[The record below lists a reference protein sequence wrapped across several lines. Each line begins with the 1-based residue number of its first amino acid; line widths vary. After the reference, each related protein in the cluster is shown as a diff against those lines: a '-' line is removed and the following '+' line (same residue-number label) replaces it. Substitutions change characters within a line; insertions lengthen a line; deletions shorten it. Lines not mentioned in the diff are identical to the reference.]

1 MRQDG
6 LFLKH
11 HTNFPIM
18 AALLVGILS
27 MNIEGER
34 LYGAESADEAARQ
47 VIADYMQNVV
57 PLEIA
62 ANRAWWDANVSGKDE
77 DFARKVEAEN
87 RLDAALS
94 DSERFRRIEAVYK
107 AGPKDPL
114 LARQIELLYL
124 RTREKQLPQA
134 LLERMT
140 RKANA
145 IEKAFNVYRAKVGD
159 RELTD
164 SQVREILKHSRD
176 SDERRKVWEAS
187 KGVGSV
193 VIDDLRELVM
203 LRNQAAQHLGYP
215 NYHVMQLALNE
226 QDQAAVLRLFDELD
240 ALTKE
245 PFLKAKQAIDR
256 SLAKQYGIDPSQL
269 RPWHYHDPFF
279 QEPPSVYEADLD
291 APFANVDIVDVC
303 RRFYRGIGLP
313 VDDVLARSDLYE
325 KPGKSPHAF
334 CTDIDRNGDVRVL
347 VNIVPNE
354 YWMGTMLHEL
364 GHAVYSSKYIPRELP
379 YLLRTESHI
388 LTTEGVAMMFERFS
402 KNGKWLEA
410 MGVPIADEAAYSRA
424 AARMRRD
431 QLLIFSRWCQ
441 VMLRFEAELYG
452 NPRQDLNKLWWDLVE
467 RYQGL
472 HRPEGRNAPDFA
484 SKIHIVSAPCYYHN
498 YMMGQLFACQ
508 VHRTIAREVLKT
520 EDVANAYYT
529 KDPRVGKFMRERV
542 FGPGKKLP
550 WNELTR
556 HATGEFLNAKAFA
569 AEFGK

>member
-1 MRQDG
+1 MRQNG
-6 LFLKH
+6 LCSKH
-11 HTNFPIM
+11 RTNYSIM
-18 AALLVGILS
+18 VALLVGILS
-27 MNIEGER
+27 MNVEGER
-34 LYGAESADEAARQ
+34 LCGAESADEAARQ

-94 DSERFRRIEAVYK
+94 DSERFRKIEAVYK

-145 IEKAFNVYRAKVGD
+145 IEKAFNLYRAKVGD

-164 SQVREILKHSRD
+164 SQVREILKRSRD
-176 SDERRKVWEAS
+176 SEERRKVWEAS

-203 LRNQAAQHLGYP
+203 LRNQAAQHLGYS

-245 PFLKAKQAIDR
+245 PFLEAKQAIDR

-303 RRFYRGIGLP
+303 RRFYQGIGLP

-472 HRPEGRNAPDFA
+472 HRPKGRNAPDFA

-508 VHRTIAREVLKT
+508 VHRTIAREVLKA

>member
-1 MRQDG
+1 
-6 LFLKH
+6 
-11 HTNFPIM
+11 
-18 AALLVGILS
+18 
-27 MNIEGER
+27 
-34 LYGAESADEAARQ
+34 
-47 VIADYMQNVV
+47 
-57 PLEIA
+57 
-62 ANRAWWDANVSGKDE
+62 
-77 DFARKVEAEN
+77 
-87 RLDAALS
+87 
-94 DSERFRRIEAVYK
+94 
-107 AGPKDPL
+107 
-114 LARQIELLYL
+114 
-124 RTREKQLPQA
+124 
-134 LLERMT
+134 
-140 RKANA
+140 
-145 IEKAFNVYRAKVGD
+145 
-159 RELTD
+159 
-164 SQVREILKHSRD
+164 
-176 SDERRKVWEAS
+176 
-187 KGVGSV
+187 
-193 VIDDLRELVM
+193 
-203 LRNQAAQHLGYP
+203 
-215 NYHVMQLALNE
+215 
-226 QDQAAVLRLFDELD
+226 
-240 ALTKE
+240 
-245 PFLKAKQAIDR
+245 
-256 SLAKQYGIDPSQL
+256 
-269 RPWHYHDPFF
+269 
-279 QEPPSVYEADLD
+279 
-291 APFANVDIVDVC
+291 
-303 RRFYRGIGLP
+303 
-313 VDDVLARSDLYE
+313 
-325 KPGKSPHAF
+325 
-334 CTDIDRNGDVRVL
+334 
-347 VNIVPNE
+347 
-354 YWMGTMLHEL
+354 MLHEL

>member
-1 MRQDG
+1 MRQNG
-6 LFLKH
+6 LCSKH
-11 HTNFPIM
+11 RTNYSIM
-18 AALLVGILS
+18 VALLVGILS
-27 MNIEGER
+27 MNVEGER
-34 LYGAESADEAARQ
+34 LCGAESADEAARQ

-94 DSERFRRIEAVYK
+94 DSERFRKIEAVYK

-145 IEKAFNVYRAKVGD
+145 IEKAFNLYRAKVGD

-164 SQVREILKHSRD
+164 SQVREILKRSRD
-176 SDERRKVWEAS
+176 SEERRKVWEAS

-203 LRNQAAQHLGYP
+203 LRNQAAQHLGYS

-245 PFLKAKQAIDR
+245 PFLEAKQAIDR

-303 RRFYRGIGLP
+303 RRFYQGIGLP

-472 HRPEGRNAPDFA
+472 HRPKGRNAPDFA

-520 EDVANAYYT
+520 EDVGNAYYT
-529 KDPRVGKFMRERV
+529 NDPRVGKFMRERV